1 MKNARIKSLSFGIA
15 LALAGTQIPSN
26 ASADVAL
33 PEPPPVELFEKSNI
47 GAYTESGSADTP
59 IQFGGTANGVI
70 GDANDYIGS
79 DGVSRSDYFAF
90 EVTDPSSGYVVTLR
104 SDSFTALSALWF
116 HDKTTNKFIREQAAF
131 VSAPGK
137 QVQYS
142 GSLPQTGT
150 WLIEV
155 TSIDENQGNYTVS
168 LDRGAS
174 GPVGTVGCDAPGSEN
189 PFVEVSPDVTLDCNL
204 SAEDPFVLES
214 NAGKHHAKGFHFTG
228 NGASVTI
235 RAASSAFTSMI
246 VLADPATGQVLDI
259 QQGELSGAFTGDV
272 FYLVTSAEP
281 GATGPFTTGIETGDP
296 GTGSGG
302 FARSTKAVAPMDIP
316 SYYLIEE

>member
-1 MKNARIKSLSFGIA
+1 MKNARIKRLSFSIA
-15 LALAGTQIPSN
+15 LALTGTQLAGN
-26 ASADVAL
+26 AAADIDL
-33 PEPPPVELFEKSNI
+33 PEPPPVELFDGFYTASSANESAVAPI
-47 GAYTESGSADTP
+47 EYGSPTSGA
-59 IQFGGTANGVI
+59 I

-116 HDKTTNKFIREQAAF
+116 VDKTNNKLIREQTAF

-142 GSLPQTGT
+142 GTLPQTGT

-155 TSIDENQGNYTVS
+155 TPIDDNQGNYSVS
-168 LDRGAS
+168 LDSAVS
-174 GPVGTVGCDAPGSEN
+174 GPVGSAGCEAPGSEN
-189 PFVEVSPDVTLDCNL
+189 PFVEVSPGVTLDCNL

-214 NAGKHHAKGFHFTG
+214 NAGKHHAKGFHFIG

-235 RAASSAFTSMI
+235 RAASSAFTSTI
-246 VLADPATGQVLDI
+246 VLMDPATGQVLDI

-281 GATGPFTTGIETGDP
+281 GASGPFTTGIESGDP
-296 GTGSGG
+296 NSGG
-302 FARSTKAVAPMDIP
+302 FLRPSDMAP
-316 SYYLIEE
+316 SIEQASHYEIVD